1 MLRIKEYYN
10 PERRNERFLLLGN
23 GSDARNQN
31 LGASGALT
39 ISFCVL
45 YSSEAI
51 LRLEGGR
58 PSGALF
64 KLINVPGL
72 INVGSR
78 ACVMQSSTQL
88 YCVVQ
93 GSSAEYKILNST
105 YDFRAIQNHARAVN

>member
-1 MLRIKEYYN
+1 MSAS
-10 PERRNERFLLLGN
+10 FLLEVVPTPQ
-23 GSDARNQN
+23 ART
-31 LGASGALT
+31 LGASGALA
-39 ISFCVL
+39 ISCCVL

-78 ACVMQSSTQL
+78 ACVMQRRTQL

-93 GSSAEYKILNST
+93 GRSAQYTILNSR
-105 YDFRAIQNHARAVN
+105 YDFRAMQKHTRALN